1 MNTSKIIIAIDL
13 SRQKQLHGDP
23 KAIQQIEFVTQLKN
37 PDYAI
42 FANESMFLLMVFR
55 KNQTNKTKVSLRKSN
70 SLIINGELWR
80 SKS

>member
-42 FANESMFLLMVFR
+42 VANESIFLLMVFR

-70 SLIINGELWR
+70 SLIINGEL
-80 SKS
+80 

>member
-42 FANESMFLLMVFR
+42 VANESMFLLTVFR

-70 SLIINGELWR
+70 SLIINGEL
-80 SKS
+80 